1 MESLI
6 LNFPHEWGEAEGN
19 FDAYWFR
26 SLVEV
31 ELLRMLDFIGRVCL
45 AVGLVE
51 IGACRKGNEKWDDLK
66 WIGSAQ
72 PHIHSLKLTEPLQID
87 GWKM

>member
-1 MESLI
+1 MASLI
-6 LNFPHEWGEAEGN
+6 LNVPHEWGEAEGN

-66 WIGSAQ
+66 
-72 PHIHSLKLTEPLQID
+72 
-87 GWKM
+87 